1 MPGDEDSA
9 LKNKIDELSEELQEK
24 MDELDAME
32 SLNQTLVIKERKSN
46 TEMQDARKELENG
59 LLDLLD
65 GQSHIGI
72 KRMGELDLEAFSK
85 ACRKMSSEEDA
96 EITAAILCSKWQAEI
111 KNPDWHPFRFVLVDG
126 QEKEIIEDDA
136 KLQELKEEHGEDI
149 YRLVRDAL
157 CEINEY
163 NPSGRFPVGE
173 LWNFKDKRKATLKE
187 TVQFVLRQWRANRRK
202 R

>member
-1 MPGDEDSA
+1 MHVP
-9 LKNKIDELSEELQEK
+9 Q
-24 MDELDAME
+24 
-32 SLNQTLVIKERKSN
+32 
-46 TEMQDARKELENG
+46 G

-126 QEKEIIEDDA
+126 QEK
-136 KLQELKEEHGEDI
+136 
-149 YRLVRDAL
+149 V
-157 CEINEY
+157 
-163 NPSGRFPVGE
+163 
-173 LWNFKDKRKATLKE
+173 
-187 TVQFVLRQWRANRRK
+187 
-202 R
+202 